1 MRSFKY
7 PISAIVLTLPLL
19 FTSATTAAAKTCG
32 NTAAG
37 FEVWVEDFKGA
48 AAARGISRKT
58 ANSALS
64 GLRYDKRVIRLDRN
78 QKRTFKKSFESFA
91 STRVTSA
98 AIKRGKSKMRQ
109 HAKTFAAVEKRYGV
123 PAPVIAAIWGLET
136 NYGGFSGNMSVF
148 RSLATLA
155 YDCRRADFFR
165 NELLAALHIV
175 DRGDMTPKTMVGA
188 WAGEIGQTQFL
199 ASSYVK
205 FAIDFD
211 GNGRRDLVRSVP
223 DVLGSTGNYLRA
235 FGWQRG
241 GGWQPGTR
249 NYAVLKKWNKSDNYQ
264 RTIALMADKLA
275 N

>member
-1 MRSFKY
+1 MRPFHH
-7 PISAIVLTLPLL
+7 PISAIFIALPIL
-19 FTSATTAAAKTCG
+19 FTSTAIAQSKTCG
-32 NTAAG
+32 NSAAG

-48 AAARGISRKT
+48 AASRGISRKT
-58 ANSALS
+58 ANTALS

-78 QKRTFKKSFESFA
+78 QKKTFNKSFKSFA

-98 AIKRGKSKMRQ
+98 AIKRGKSKMRT

-175 DRGDMTPKTMVGA
+175 DRGDMTPKSMVGA

-199 ASSYVK
+199 ATSYVK
-205 FAIDFD
+205 YAVDFD

-235 FGWQRG
+235 FGWKRG
-241 GGWQPGTR
+241 GSWQAGSR
-249 NYAVLKKWNKSDNYQ
+249 NFAVLKKWNKSDNYQ